1 VGSTDEGWKEVGS
14 KDAPMDPNSVEP
26 ASAPKDPKSLAP
38 APNDPDSAKDSPKDS
53 ATESPEVE
61 PKDPNEPRGPGSSQR
76 SSGADRG
83 WGTLA
88 DDGSGSGA
96 EGSRA

>member
-1 VGSTDEGWKEVGS
+1 MDVWTGSI
-14 KDAPMDPNSVEP
+14 APMARVFPLALTLVVL
-26 ASAPKDPKSLAP
+26 SLP
-38 APNDPDSAKDSPKDS
+38 GVGRGEETGPPDADEISNS
-53 ATESPEVE
+53 ATDVPV
-61 PKDPNEPRGPGSSQR
+61 DEPRGPESSQR

>member
-1 VGSTDEGWKEVGS
+1 VKASGAANEEPP
-14 KDAPMDPNSVEP
+14 ANEP
-26 ASAPKDPKSLAP
+26 ASANEEP
-38 APNDPDSAKDSPKDS
+38 AKE
-53 ATESPEVE
+53 ESGSENEE
-61 PKDPNEPRGPGSSQR
+61 PFPRGEEAYEPRGPGSSQR